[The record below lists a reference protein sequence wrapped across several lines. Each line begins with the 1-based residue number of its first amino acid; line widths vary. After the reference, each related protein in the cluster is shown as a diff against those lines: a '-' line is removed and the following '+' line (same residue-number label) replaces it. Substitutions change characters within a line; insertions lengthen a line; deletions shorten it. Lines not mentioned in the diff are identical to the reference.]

1 MKRCFEIFLLTLAVC
16 FIVCGFN
23 SPAEAVIVKG
33 MAPIVTDIDSAK
45 KEARRQAMREA
56 VEAALGV
63 HVQSTTEVAN
73 MMVVKDEISL
83 KSDGYVTIN
92 RVIAEESRGDIFY
105 VELDVNAS
113 ADRIRTFAQ
122 DLKAQLDANVNDSN
136 ARGGIMSA
144 VVQKNYGGSYSYDG
158 QIGDYLNA
166 KLKFVGLKPLTN
178 DNVVNYLVYHATDPD
193 VRVKARAI
201 AKENRE
207 AENAL
212 LRGVLAEESVRK
224 VKGVYEATVHA
235 SFELIGLDSSEVDVF
250 SKYVKGAGLTE
261 REAFENAKEIAT
273 REAMDSLAKQALET
287 VQNETRGGYINIKT
301 TVVIDN
307 VRNYQAQYPLIKAG
321 LENAKCKIIR
331 MTRPSAT
338 SLAFFV
344 STDAYSN
351 IGELTTTLL
360 SSIPGIQPGIE
371 TPGELGAT
379 KVRLMF

>member
-1 MKRCFEIFLLTLAVC
+1 M
-16 FIVCGFN
+16 
-23 SPAEAVIVKG
+23 
-33 MAPIVTDIDSAK
+33 
-45 KEARRQAMREA
+45 
-56 VEAALGV
+56 
-63 HVQSTTEVAN
+63 
-73 MMVVKDEISL
+73 
-83 KSDGYVTIN
+83 
-92 RVIAEESRGDIFY
+92 
-105 VELDVNAS
+105 
-113 ADRIRTFAQ
+113 
-122 DLKAQLDANVNDSN
+122 
-136 ARGGIMSA
+136 
-144 VVQKNYGGSYSYDG
+144 
-158 QIGDYLNA
+158 
-166 KLKFVGLKPLTN
+166 
-178 DNVVNYLVYHATDPD
+178 
-193 VRVKARAI
+193 
-201 AKENRE
+201 
-207 AENAL
+207 
-212 LRGVLAEESVRK
+212 
-224 VKGVYEATVHA
+224 
-235 SFELIGLDSSEVDVF
+235 DSSEVDVF
-250 SKYVKGAGLTE
+250 SKYVKGVGSTE